1 MRGKAVV
8 FTGIRHVDFQD
19 VEIPEP
25 QSDEIVVDVKHSWIS
40 IGTEMS
46 LLFGERTLQFPFVPG
61 YQKVGIVR
69 FVAKNV
75 TGLKT
80 GDKVFVSYSRVSN
93 MDGAG
98 HINPA
103 VVKGNMAIKIPDN
116 HPTLRY
122 SPLVVAQVG
131 FNAGMRPAIK
141 NGDIAVVIGDG
152 LVANWT
158 AQTLQNRGADVY
170 ALGRYDEKLQL
181 LPDAV
186 HKINT
191 RINSDINSILA
202 GKEISVVID
211 TIGSTENII
220 YFLPLMKRDS
230 HWVNAG
236 FLSKDCMLDL
246 RELVEKE
253 ITLHLANGRTPE
265 RMRATFDAISQGT
278 LQTEHLI
285 THRFPARQAAKA
297 WEAILDKKQLCL
309 GVVLDW

>member
-1 MRGKAVV
+1 MKGKAVV
-8 FTGIRHVDFQD
+8 FTGIREVHFQD

-25 QSDEIVVDVKHSWIS
+25 LDDEIVVDVEHSWIS
-40 IGTEMS
+40 IGTEKS
-46 LLFGERTLQFPFVPG
+46 ILFGERSVNFPFVPG
-61 YQKVGIVR
+61 YQKVGVVR
-69 FVAKNV
+69 FAGKDV
-75 TGLKT
+75 TNFKT

-103 VVKGNMAIKIPDN
+103 VVKGNMAIKIPDD

-131 FNAGMRPAIK
+131 YNAGTRPTIK
-141 NGDIAVVIGDG
+141 KGDIAVVIGDG

-170 ALGRYDEKLQL
+170 ALGRYDGKLQL
-181 LPDAV
+181 FPNAV

-191 RINSDINSILA
+191 RINSNINSILA

-211 TIGSTENII
+211 TIGSTQNILH
-220 YFLPLMKRDS
+220 FLPLMKRDS

-236 FLSKDCMLDL
+236 FLSAESTLDL

-253 ITLHLANGRTPE
+253 ITLHMANGRTPE
-265 RMRATFDAISQGT
+265 RMQAAFDAISRGE

-285 THRFPARQAAKA
+285 THRFPAEQAATA

-309 GVVLDW
+309 GVILNW

>member
-1 MRGKAVV
+1 MKGKAVV
-8 FTGIRHVDFQD
+8 FTGIRKVHFQD

-25 QSDEIVVDVKHSWIS
+25 LDDEIVVDVEHSWIS
-40 IGTEMS
+40 IGTEKS
-46 LLFGERTLQFPFVPG
+46 ILFGERSASFPLVPG
-61 YQKVGIVR
+61 YQKVGVVR
-69 FVAKNV
+69 FAGKDV
-75 TGLKT
+75 TNFKT
-80 GDKVFVSYSRVSN
+80 GDKVFVSYSRVSK

-103 VVKGNMAIKIPDN
+103 VVKGNMAIKIPDA

-131 FNAGMRPAIK
+131 YNAGTRPALK
-141 NGDIAVVIGDG
+141 SGDLTVVIGDG

-158 AQTLQNRGADVY
+158 AQTLLNRDVDVY
-170 ALGRYDEKLQL
+170 ALGRYDEKLQRF
-181 LPDAV
+181 PSSV

-191 RINSDINSILA
+191 RINSDFETIFT
-202 GKEISVVID
+202 GKGITAVVD
-211 TIGSTENII
+211 TIGSTQNILRM
-220 YFLPLMKRDS
+220 LPLMKRDS

-236 FLSKDCMLDL
+236 FLSAESTLDL

-253 ITLHLANGRTPE
+253 ITLHMANGRTSE
-265 RMRATFDAISQGT
+265 RMQATFDAISQDT

-285 THRFPARQAAKA
+285 THRFPAEQAAGA